1 MKLELL
7 TGVNL
12 LSQYSAWETLNINF
26 TIKQLSMQMQFYKK
40 EELKESINQ
49 VLGII
54 MPVYKMIT
62 LTGKMIYGKI

>member
-40 EELKESINQ
+40 EELKESIN
-49 VLGII
+49 
-54 MPVYKMIT
+54 
-62 LTGKMIYGKI
+62 